1 MTATRRTIT
10 VSRPCRTNRLA
21 KVSENQNQLA
31 FPLELP
37 GSAYRPAA
45 RVAQKQVSGG
55 KNVAPPKAQQE
66 AGERRAM
73 VEDDLKPLL
82 DRLAKLSRVADAT
95 SEEAQELMVTRNRL
109 VVAASRAGA
118 SRGQIARLIGVSDG
132 TVIDILDR
140 AKKQ

>member
-1 MTATRRTIT
+1 
-10 VSRPCRTNRLA
+10 
-21 KVSENQNQLA
+21 
-31 FPLELP
+31 
-37 GSAYRPAA
+37 
-45 RVAQKQVSGG
+45 
-55 KNVAPPKAQQE
+55 
-66 AGERRAM
+66 M

-140 AKKQ
+140 ARKQ